1 MIKYK
6 NLLNSVIC
14 IITSLFILLCTFTNI
29 RVSAEDTSTISDLDK
44 FFSGTLSY
52 EIGLPSNTGYNSCLI
67 KEGWQDVYSTFC
79 SGCTSDNWMYIYRIM
94 GNYRYCYAI
103 NYSSCYYSL
112 GSPSKFYFVGGRSFF
127 FSYYFKDDGSY
138 GGKNGTYQISEAT
151 IDDSSGNKALYISL
165 PTVNPTNFC
174 YVSGTEFTAKSG
186 FYALGDDGTLSIGG
200 LDYIKT
206 TGSGLIDAL
215 KKGLVGLLTGEFDFS
230 IFGSLLQ
237 PTISTKLADDFSLL
251 RTDFNNYLS
260 TELSPTLDLGGL
272 TFNVDSDDY
281 RTFITDLSKDTTTSA
296 YWSNV
301 DNSTANNIRSTYK
314 NLQTCFDSSVTTW
327 NNKSDSNDYIYT
339 ANYDEDTQQS
349 TYWNTDNYFNDYI
362 RYKDNDTPDVTT
374 TPGGSSSGGSA
385 GGVGDI
391 IISIDNSNGG
401 ITNNNENN
409 INVGG
414 SGSNNCTTDN
424 TCSSDYDD
432 VDVSALEKLFES
444 CSNFIE
450 WVGNVLNKLPSE
462 FTMCFTALLTVVI
475 ACRIMGR

>member
-1 MIKYK
+1 MKLK
-6 NLLNSVIC
+6 DFFKSTIC
-14 IITSLFILLCTFTNI
+14 LITSLFVLVCSFSIG
-29 RVSAEDTSTISDLDK
+29 VSAEDTSTISDLDK

-52 EIGLPSNTGYNSCLI
+52 EIGLPSNTGYNDCLI
-67 KEGWQDVYSTFC
+67 KEGWQDVYNTFC
-79 SGCTSDNWMYIYRIM
+79 SGCNNDNWMYIYRIM

-103 NYSSCYYSL
+103 NYISCYYSL
-112 GSPSKFYFVGGRSFF
+112 GSPHKFYFVGGRSFF

-138 GGKNGTYQISEAT
+138 GGRNGNYQISEAT

-165 PTVNPTNFC
+165 PIVNPTNFC

-186 FYALGDDGTLSIGG
+186 FCALGDDGTLSIGG

-215 KKGLVGLLTGEFDFS
+215 KKGLVGLLTGGFDFS

-251 RTDFNNYLS
+251 RTDFNNYLNA
-260 TELSPTLDLGGL
+260 ELSPTLDLGGL

-327 NNKSDSNDYIYT
+327 NNRSDSNDYIYT

-362 RYKDNDTPDVTT
+362 RYKDDDTPDVTT
-374 TPGGSSSGGSA
+374 TPGGSSSSGS
-385 GGVGDI
+385 GVGDI
-391 IISIDNSNGG
+391 IISIDNSNE
-401 ITNNNENN
+401 NNNN
-409 INVGG
+409 INIGG
-414 SGSNNCTTDN
+414 SGTCTDN
-424 TCSSDYDD
+424 GTNSSKDFEDD
-432 VDVSALEKLFES
+432 IDISTFKSLLKKCTDFLEALKEAYTTLLPDGV
-444 CSNFIE
+444 IQVVV
-450 WVGNVLNKLPSE
+450 VG
-462 FTMCFTALLTVVI
+462 LLAVVV
-475 ACRIMGR
+475 CRIVGR